1 MKDKEL
7 VKYYEN
13 QFAMMSMVGWQELI
27 EDLQKIKNNVNNLS
41 LVPDAHNLF
50 FRKGQ
55 LDILELLLNRK
66 ESCEKVYEEIQNDPS
81 I

>member
-7 VKYYEN
+7 MEYYEN
-13 QFAMMSMVGWQELI
+13 QFSMMSMVGWKELMD
-27 EDLQKIKNNVNNLS
+27 DLQKIKDNVNNLS
-41 LVPDAHNLF
+41 LVSDAHELF

-55 LDILELLLNRK
+55 LDILELLLKRK
-66 ESCEKVYEEIQNDPS
+66 EACEKVYEELQNDSS

>member
-7 VKYYEN
+7 MEYYEN
-13 QFAMMSMVGWQELI
+13 QFSMMSTGGWKELMD
-27 EDLQKIKNNVNNLS
+27 DLQKIKDNVNNLS
-41 LVPDAHNLF
+41 LVSDAHELF

-55 LDILELLLNRK
+55 LDILELLLKRK
-66 ESCEKVYEEIQNDPS
+66 EACEKVYEELQNDSS

>member
-7 VKYYEN
+7 MEYYEN
-13 QFAMMSMVGWQELI
+13 QFSMMSTVGWKELMD
-27 EDLQKIKNNVNNLS
+27 DLQKIKDNVNNLS
-41 LVPDAHNLF
+41 LVSDAHELF

-55 LDILELLLNRK
+55 LDILELLLKRK
-66 ESCEKVYEEIQNDPS
+66 EACEKVYEELQNDSS